1 MLWAGFSLSPLTA
14 ALMPDYL
21 PLVLSISPGSVR
33 SFSPTWEHCEALPA
47 RCAHYRPGT
56 PRAARDGLRRD
67 PTSREIAR
75 CERPVSR
82 PGACTIE
89 CAVPQWCDNG
99 YERMRPC
106 PPSTAPR
113 PRRTLRSLVCRPGTN
128 TIRSSPA
135 APTRPHPTATLAAL
149 ARFPGH

>member
-1 MLWAGFSLSPLTA
+1 MLWAGFSLRLLTA

-21 PLVLSISPGSVR
+21 PLVLSISPGSAR
-33 SFSPTWEHCEALPA
+33 SFSPTWERCGARPV

-67 PTSREIAR
+67 PTSREITQ
-75 CERPVSR
+75 CERPASCR
-82 PGACTIE
+82 GACTIE
-89 CAVPQWCDNG
+89 CAAPQWCGNG

-106 PPSTAPR
+106 PPSTPPR
-113 PRRTLRSLVCRPGTN
+113 PRRTLRSLACRPGTH
-128 TIRSSPA
+128 TIRSLPA
-135 APTRPHPTATLAAL
+135 TPTPPHHTTTLAAL